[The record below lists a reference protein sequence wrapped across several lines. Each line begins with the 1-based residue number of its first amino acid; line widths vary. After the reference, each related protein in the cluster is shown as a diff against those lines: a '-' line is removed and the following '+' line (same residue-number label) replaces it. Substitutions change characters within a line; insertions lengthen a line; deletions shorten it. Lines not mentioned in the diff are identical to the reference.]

1 MVRLTEIIPA
11 IRTDQD
17 VILLEIGKLENGQKG
32 PGYWK
37 LNCSLLADDAYVNIV
52 TELLPLWAA
61 EGRKELNIR
70 AHTINFSKRKSK
82 ERDEKEKTLQE
93 ELSKAKKELQMAPSD
108 LNASQYLAA
117 QEKLETFYKEK
128 TKGIIIQACAR
139 MHEYG
144 EKTMKYFLNLEKR
157 NHVKK
162 HI

>member
-1 MVRLTEIIPA
+1 
-11 IRTDQD
+11 
-17 VILLEIGKLENGQKG
+17 
-32 PGYWK
+32 
-37 LNCSLLADDAYVNIV
+37 
-52 TELLPLWAA
+52 
-61 EGRKELNIR
+61 
-70 AHTINFSKRKSK
+70 
-82 ERDEKEKTLQE
+82 
-93 ELSKAKKELQMAPSD
+93 MAPSD